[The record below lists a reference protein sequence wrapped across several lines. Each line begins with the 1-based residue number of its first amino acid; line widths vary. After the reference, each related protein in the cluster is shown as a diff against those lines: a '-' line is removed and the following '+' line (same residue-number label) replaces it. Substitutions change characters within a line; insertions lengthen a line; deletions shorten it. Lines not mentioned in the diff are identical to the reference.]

1 MLKNLSDYGAVTFL
15 NSVRYMYRRTVMK
28 NQKQPLYLAIYS
40 DIREKIAKNTYTD
53 GDYLPSERKLC
64 DEYGVE

>member
-1 MLKNLSDYGAVTFL
+1 
-15 NSVRYMYRRTVMK
+15 MK

>member
-1 MLKNLSDYGAVTFL
+1 
-15 NSVRYMYRRTVMK
+15 MK

-53 GDYLPSERKLC
+53 GDYLPSERDHGGKDVGIADLAL
-64 DEYGVE
+64 